1 MKSRQESTVALDT
14 SFLAR
19 PPSGIRTY
27 VEQMTGL
34 LPLMEEESGIRMAF
48 LPGTEIGRVPAFL
61 PRKVQQA
68 VWDVA
73 TVARNPVSQGADVL
87 HVPHLS
93 IPFRSPLPTVVTIH
107 DVIPLSW
114 PEYRQSRSMRVFLK
128 QIERSIGNAALII
141 VPSRSVANEIP
152 RFLDISPDRI
162 RIIPMGVD
170 PLSDMHL
177 TGGGEETAL
186 ARFGLSKSRYL
197 FNIGGL
203 DLRKNLPELVRA
215 FATIV
220 PDLETEWKLVIG
232 GASHTGNPTVYPPL
246 QPVIAELGI
255 GDRVI
260 LTGRIDEAT
269 KAQLYRHAGLY
280 VTPSLDEGFGLT
292 ALEAMAWG
300 VPTVVSNR
308 GSLPEVAG
316 DAAEIVEPTAAVL
329 AAALVE
335 LIHDEAR
342 QKTLSERGLERVKAF
357 GWAETARRTM
367 LVYREVL
374 T

>member
-1 MKSRQESTVALDT
+1 MKRREEATVALDT

-19 PPSGIRTY
+19 PPSGIRFY
-27 VEQMTGL
+27 VQRMTAL
-34 LPLMEEESGIRMAF
+34 LPLMEKESGIRMAF
-48 LPGTEIGRVPAFL
+48 LPGTENGRVPSLL
-61 PRKVQQA
+61 PRKMQQA
-68 VWDVA
+68 VWNLSS
-73 TVARNPVSQGADVL
+73 VARNPVSKQADLL

-114 PEYRQSRSMRVFLK
+114 PEYRQSRSMQVFLK

-141 VPSRSVANEIP
+141 VPSRSVANELP
-152 RFLDISPDRI
+152 RYLDINPDRI

-170 PLSDMHL
+170 PPSDMGL
-177 TGGGEETAL
+177 AGGSEETVL
-186 ARFGLSKSRYL
+186 TRYGLSTGRYL

-215 FATIV
+215 FATIA
-220 PDLETEWKLVIG
+220 PDLEPDWKLVIG
-232 GASHTGNPTVYPPL
+232 GEPHTGNPIVYPPL
-246 QPVIAELGI
+246 EPIIAELGV
-255 GDRVI
+255 GDRVV

-308 GSLPEVAG
+308 GSLPEIAG
-316 DAAEIVEPTAAVL
+316 DAALIVEPSAQVL
-329 AAALVE
+329 ADALLD
-335 LIHDEAR
+335 LIHDKSR
-342 QKTLSERGLERVKAF
+342 QEELKKRGLERVKEFTWSA
-357 GWAETARRTM
+357 TARRTM
-367 LVYREVL
+367 AVYREIL
-374 T
+374 D